1 MNVLRTTPF
10 VRQLPLP
17 IRGVREIGRFR
28 PRLKCSVTEITSP
41 VVIPILCPI
50 CLKTEFEIVNSNIDS
65 LFCHRCSRG
74 FDSNE
79 DFVDMTLSSGVRD
92 LEYTLTTASGTRLFE
107 NPIVSFVYE
116 RGWRQEFASSGFPGP
131 DREFDAAMRFLS
143 PVLKG
148 TILDLSCGSGLFT
161 RRFLTSGKF
170 KNVIAVDYSAAM
182 LTQTRQYIGRMQEK
196 TQAELLAVRADVG
209 RLPFPTGCFKAI
221 FSGAAIHCWPNP
233 AQALAE
239 ISRVLEPGGVFV
251 FSTFTRVPKD
261 LERLLNRPLL
271 RPLQELARPNR
282 TGVSYCILIL
292 TCLFFC
298 LDQVF

>member
-1 MNVLRTTPF
+1 MNVLRATPLS
-10 VRQLPLP
+10 RQLAPHV
-17 IRGVREIGRFR
+17 RGVREIGRFQ
-28 PRLKCSVTEITSP
+28 PRLKCRVTEITTP
-41 VVIPILCPI
+41 VIIPVLCPI
-50 CLKTEFEIVNSNIDS
+50 CLTTEFEIVNSTDFS

-79 DFVDMTLSSGVRD
+79 DFVDLTLSSGVRD
-92 LEYTLTTASGTRLFE
+92 LEYTLTTSSGTRLFE

-116 RGWRQEFASSGFPGP
+116 RGWRQEFASAGFPGP
-131 DREFDAAMRFLS
+131 DSEFEAAMRFLS
-143 PVLKG
+143 PVFG
-148 TILDLSCGSGLFT
+148 DTIVDLSCGSGLFT
-161 RRFLTSGKF
+161 RRFLASGEF

-196 TQAELLAVRADVG
+196 PQAELLAIRADVG
-209 RLPFPTGCFKAI
+209 RLPFPTGSFKAI

-271 RPLQELARPNR
+271 RPLQEIARPNR
-282 TGVSYCILIL
+282 TGVSYYISI
-292 TCLFFC
+292 F
-298 LDQVF
+298 